1 MIACTIPATAA
12 EPKSEQGRQ
21 PWMQQ
26 GLALGLALGQALRPR
41 RQLCPLQHAAEEM
54 CVQLSGPLSVRAPS
68 PGSGLQS
75 AHPHARMVAQL
86 RVRACGHG
94 SNLQLEAVR
103 SWALGVQ
110 SVRVWRHVFVHE
122 ALLGGSWLLVPSWL
136 LRRDPG
142 MMQEA
147 EVEAELAAAEAHVR
161 AAVQEAELDN
171 VPKAAQRQLQPV
183 VQHAEL
189 SGVQKHSLAAV
200 QEAVLEAVDDYGQAA
215 VQEAEVASLLQE
227 GPCARD
233 SAQAAV
239 QNLVLLAEQNGG
251 QEAVLGPAQAAV
263 QEAELTTARDAVQK
277 PALEAVQAVDQN
289 SLQEQDLFG
298 MRDDEACAQQKT
310 PLGHWSVELPALHC
324 VLQIACGVRQRP
336 A

>member
-1 MIACTIPATAA
+1 
-12 EPKSEQGRQ
+12 
-21 PWMQQ
+21 MQQ

-122 ALLGGSWLLVPSWL
+122 ALLGGSWLLVSSWL

-147 EVEAELAAAEAHVR
+147 EVEAELAAAEAHV
-161 AAVQEAELDN
+161 
-171 VPKAAQRQLQPV
+171 
-183 VQHAEL
+183 
-189 SGVQKHSLAAV
+189 
-200 QEAVLEAVDDYGQAA
+200 
-215 VQEAEVASLLQE
+215 
-227 GPCARD
+227 
-233 SAQAAV
+233 
-239 QNLVLLAEQNGG
+239 
-251 QEAVLGPAQAAV
+251 
-263 QEAELTTARDAVQK
+263 
-277 PALEAVQAVDQN
+277 
-289 SLQEQDLFG
+289 
-298 MRDDEACAQQKT
+298 
-310 PLGHWSVELPALHC
+310 
-324 VLQIACGVRQRP
+324 
-336 A
+336 